1 MTSKQ
6 KKIVFNLKD
15 VNTDPF
21 FIDNVPREIMIY
33 EKTNKVVSLGM
44 VVNALS
50 MVKRNNFFV
59 EKGIREKFDAHWP
72 RLDKCI

>member
-15 VNTDPF
+15 VNTNPL
-21 FIDNVPREIMIY
+21 FIDNVPRDIMIY
-33 EKTNKVVSLGM
+33 EKTNKVISLGM
-44 VVNALS
+44 VSNALGLVNKNNLF
-50 MVKRNNFFV
+50 VKR
-59 EKGIREKFDAHWP
+59 GLREKFDIHWP